1 MPGKKY
7 QGPVI
12 DAHHHFWDLGLEKHP
27 WLAVSANED
36 ELTPIR
42 KNFLPSDYSTV
53 ARKANIVASVHVE
66 ANWDPV
72 DPLGEIK
79 WLDSLD
85 RTAGIAARYVAY
97 APLRD
102 PMASELLEQYALH
115 QRVVGVR
122 EILSWHPDPGKSRV
136 KENSC
141 MADPVWRG
149 NLLRFE
155 EYGLSFELLISPWQ
169 LSDARRLA
177 EDFPHIQFVLN
188 HCGSPMDRDEEGM
201 RRWSDGLR
209 LLAGAPNVLIKIS
222 DPVAYDPDWSFD
234 SLALV
239 ILTCIEAFGPYRSM
253 FASDHPVAG
262 LHIDFLQW
270 LTVFSQVTQDF
281 SEDEKAAMFFEN
293 ARAHYKIP
301 ASYSAAR

>member
-1 MPGKKY
+1 MPSERY
-7 QGPVI
+7 QGPII
-12 DAHHHFWDLGLEKHP
+12 DAHHHFWDLGLKKHP
-27 WLAVSANED
+27 WLASTADED

-42 KNFLPSDYSTV
+42 KNFLPTEYEKL
-53 ARKANIVASVHVE
+53 AQEANITASVHVE
-66 ANWDPV
+66 ANWDPT

-85 RTAGIAARYVAY
+85 RSPGIASKYIAY

-102 PMASELLEQYALH
+102 PIASALLEQYAQH
-115 QRVVGVR
+115 ERVAGVR
-122 EILSWHPDPGKSRV
+122 EILSWHPDPSKSRT
-136 KENSC
+136 KDNEC
-141 MADPVWRG
+141 MADPTWRR
-149 NLLRFE
+149 NLAQFE
-155 EYGLSFELLISPWQ
+155 KYDLIFELLISPWQ

-177 EDFPHIQFVLN
+177 EDFPHIQFILN

-201 RRWSDGLR
+201 RRWSDGLN
-209 LLAGAPNVLIKIS
+209 LLAGAPNVSIKIS
-222 DPVAYDPDWSFD
+222 DPVAYDPHWTFD
-234 SLALV
+234 SLAHV

-281 SEDEKAAMFFEN
+281 SKHEKAALFAEN
-293 ARAHYKIP
+293 ARSQYKIP
-301 ASYSAAR
+301 VLV